1 MKIVV
6 QQIWIKVKPFYS
18 MESLFINQS
27 VYVRFMRRYVWV
39 MSSIVPY
46 FWITNA
52 LWRVLLDTPRM
63 VEIKQTFDVK
73 AEKRD
78 VHLIR
83 LFPIRGQALASE
95 LKHYW

>member
-18 MESLFINQS
+18 MGPLFINQS
-27 VYVRFMRRYVWV
+27 VYVRRYVWV